1 MDKMDFW
8 SKLGSLRVYVDK
20 GEIDDADAI
29 ELMLEIRETLNQ
41 LLDDKTAKGGERHE
55 K

>member
-1 MDKMDFW
+1 MDRMDFW

-29 ELMLEIRETLNQ
+29 ELMFEIREALNQ
-41 LLDDKTAKGGERHE
+41 LLDGKTTEGGERHE